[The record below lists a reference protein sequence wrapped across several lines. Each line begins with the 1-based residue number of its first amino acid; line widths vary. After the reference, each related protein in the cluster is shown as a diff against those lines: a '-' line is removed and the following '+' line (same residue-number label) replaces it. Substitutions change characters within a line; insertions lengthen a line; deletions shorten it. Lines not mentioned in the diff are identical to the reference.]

1 MNKTINN
8 ETLFTAKKL
17 GTFEAPNRIV
27 LAPMTRSRTIQP
39 GDIPTELMAEYYVQR
54 ASAGFIITEATQISP
69 QGKGYSFTPGI
80 YSEAQITAWKKVTDA
95 VHKANG
101 HIISQLWHVGRMSHP
116 SFHPDGKPVA
126 PSALAPD
133 AQVWIV
139 GDDGIGRMLDCP
151 VPRALSSKDIEAIIE
166 DYRQAARNAVT
177 AGFDGIEIHAGNGYL
192 IDQFLRRSSNKRDD
206 EYGGSM
212 ENRIRF
218 AVDVVKAVSD
228 EIGAD
233 KVGIR
238 LAPFITQRGMNDCE
252 AVDAILLA
260 SQQFNQIGIAYIHL
274 SEADWDDAPV
284 VSDEFR
290 HALRKNFDGAI
301 IVAGN
306 YTAVSGATLIESG
319 LVDFVAY
326 GRKFL
331 ANPDLPYR
339 FMHNSLLNEITDQS
353 TLFGGDE
360 KGYTDYPAIGSYQL
374 NPIKQNEIKL

>member
-1 MNKTINN
+1 MTNSI
-8 ETLFTAKKL
+8 LFTPKTMRKL
-17 GTFEAPNRIV
+17 EAPNRIV
-27 LAPMTRSRTIQP
+27 LAPMTRSRTAQP
-39 GDIPTELMAEYYVQR
+39 GDTPTDLMATYYAQR
-54 ASAGFIITEATQISP
+54 ASAGLIITEATQISA
-69 QGKGYSFTPGI
+69 QGKGYSFTPGMFTD
-80 YSEAQITAWKKVTDA
+80 AQVNGWKKVTHA
-95 VHKANG
+95 VHEAG
-101 HIISQLWHVGRMSHP
+101 GRIISQLWHVGRMSHE
-116 SFHPDGKPVA
+116 SFHEDGLPVA

-139 GDDGIGRMLDCP
+139 GDDGVGRMLDCP
-151 VPRALSSKDIEAIIE
+151 TPRALSKDDIQDIIE
-166 DYRQAARNAVT
+166 DYRCAANNAIE

-192 IDQFLRRSSNKRDD
+192 IDQFLRRSSNQRDD

-218 AVDVVKAVSD
+218 AIEVIEAVSK

-238 LAPFITQRGMNDCE
+238 LAPFITQRGMNDDE

-260 SQQFNQIGIAYIHL
+260 AKTFNEIGIAYVHL

-284 VSDEFR
+284 VSDSFR
-290 HALRKNFDGAI
+290 HSLRESFDGAI

-306 YTAVSGATLIESG
+306 YTAESGAKIIDDG
-319 LVDFVAY
+319 LVDFIAY

-339 FMHNSLLNEITDQS
+339 FQHDLALNEITDSS

-360 KGYTDYPAIGSYQL
+360 RGYTDYPFVDSSL
-374 NPIKQNEIKL
+374 IKI